1 MGGIMTMNKKR
12 TVETV
17 KNELSDITQL
27 IEDIIEKGTSE
38 TNPKLDKLC
47 TKQTELGIEL
57 EFLTY
62 VMGEK

>member
-1 MGGIMTMNKKR
+1 MGEIMTMNKKR

-17 KNELSDITQL
+17 KNELSKVDDKIDIMV
-27 IEDIIEKGTSE
+27 EKGINE
-38 TNPKLDKLC
+38 TDPKLDKLC

>member
-27 IEDIIEKGTSE
+27 IEDMIENGLV
-38 TNPKLDKLC
+38 KLILN
-47 TKQTELGIEL
+47 
-57 EFLTY
+57 
-62 VMGEK
+62 

>member
-1 MGGIMTMNKKR
+1 MTMNKKR

-17 KNELSDITQL
+17 KNELSDITDL
-27 IEDIIEKGTSE
+27 IENMIESGVSE
-38 TNPKLDKLC
+38 TDTKLDQLN

-62 VMGEK
+62 IMGEK